1 MGLSLGLGLGPPPAT
16 QAGCRVAPAPFHC
29 VSIPADPLST
39 LQGELNEKQMGE
51 GVRAVRPVPKAPP
64 LTPPLGLSLWEGRAQ
79 T

>member
-39 LQGELNEKQMGE
+39 LQGELNEKQMG
-51 GVRAVRPVPKAPP
+51 
-64 LTPPLGLSLWEGRAQ
+64 
-79 T
+79 